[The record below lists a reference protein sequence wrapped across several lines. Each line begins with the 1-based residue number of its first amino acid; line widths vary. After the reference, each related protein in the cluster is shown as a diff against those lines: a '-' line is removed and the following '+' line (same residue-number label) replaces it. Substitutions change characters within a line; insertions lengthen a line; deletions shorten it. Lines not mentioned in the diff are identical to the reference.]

1 MYLSQ
6 EIQHSG
12 KFFFTITDNLLLY
25 CKNINL
31 YSYFRYALGNSNIND
46 DNFDKL
52 DGDTVPDVILVKKFY
67 GVDKA
72 ARRRARIWKL
82 KHIADD
88 IVSMSTDNK
97 YVIFIINIKHK
108 YIFIRTYFCFIFK
121 SHF

>member
-1 MYLSQ
+1 M
-6 EIQHSG
+6 
-12 KFFFTITDNLLLY
+12 
-25 CKNINL
+25 

-52 DGDTVPDVILVKKFY
+52 DGDTVPDIILVKKFY

-97 YVIFIINIKHK
+97 YVIFIINIRQMS
-108 YIFIRTYFCFIFK
+108 IFL
-121 SHF
+121 